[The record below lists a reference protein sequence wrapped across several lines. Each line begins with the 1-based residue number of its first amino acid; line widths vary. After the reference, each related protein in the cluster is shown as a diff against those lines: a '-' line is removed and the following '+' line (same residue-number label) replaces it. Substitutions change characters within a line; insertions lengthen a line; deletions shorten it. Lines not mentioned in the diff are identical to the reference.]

1 LHDYYRLLAILEQE
15 LLKSSTKMPATDFYL
30 QNQSIAQYQYQV
42 STIPST
48 YRDKAYESKSN
59 DQEPISMNYGL
70 TILRLKAW
78 MQEPIER

>member
-1 LHDYYRLLAILEQE
+1 MEQE
-15 LLKSSTKMPATDFYL
+15 LLKSSTTMPTTDFYL
-30 QNQSIAQYQYQV
+30 QNQSVAAQHQQYQVV

-59 DQEPISMNYGL
+59 DSESVSMNYGL